1 MYKTFVLLLDY
12 EMNLQMEEVYNCSVK
27 KRMNGKAAILPC
39 TILD

>member
-1 MYKTFVLLLDY
+1 MYKTFGLLLDY
-12 EMNLQMEEVYNCSVK
+12 EMNYRWRECSVK